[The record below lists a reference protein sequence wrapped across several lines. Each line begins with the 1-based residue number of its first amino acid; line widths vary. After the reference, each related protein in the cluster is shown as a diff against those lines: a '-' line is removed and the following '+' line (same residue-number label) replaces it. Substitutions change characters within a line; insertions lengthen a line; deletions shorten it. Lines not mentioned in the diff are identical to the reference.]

1 MLRGR
6 CEMFKKILVAVDG
19 SEHALKAARVAGDLA
34 RTMEANLRVVTVYE
48 PLPAYLGEPYLQR
61 AISEGLSQAQS
72 ILREALDEIG
82 SIPGELQTEILEG
95 SVAEAILAVLETRE
109 IDLVVMGTHGRGRL
123 ASALLGS
130 QSQKVVQLAPCP
142 VLLMR

>member
-1 MLRGR
+1 
-6 CEMFKKILVAVDG
+6 MFKNMLVAVDG
-19 SEHALKAARVAGDLA
+19 SEHALKAARVSGDIA
-34 RTMEANLRVVTVYE
+34 RSMEANLRVVTVYE
-48 PLPAYLGEPYLQR
+48 QLPSYLGEPYLQR
-61 AISEGLSQAQS
+61 AISECLGQAQS
-72 ILREALDEIG
+72 ILNEALNEIG
-82 SIPGELQTEILEG
+82 SIPGELETETLEG
-95 SVAEAILAVLETRE
+95 TVAEAILTILETRN